1 LWHSTPS
8 SQVRIIPDAP
18 KLFIQP
24 NPTAL
29 VAIPPRN
36 KSQPSQYRNLVPFL
50 GPFHHRQDLRHTLI
64 NHMDRHNLAS
74 HQLGSSYFFFP
85 NYESHF
91 PDNGGSPGCASRHE
105 ETIPDSPSNDP
116 KFFKPAPF
124 FRFRHPSSPTI
135 ESGNRIE
142 ADTELILRYL
152 YEATQNSTHEYL
164 PKFHHNR
171 NCQITTGRAI
181 VKPQARS
188 CKM

>member
-1 LWHSTPS
+1 MNVNLRTDN
-8 SQVRIIPDAP
+8 IA
-18 KLFIQP
+18 
-24 NPTAL
+24 NPEL
-29 VAIPPRN
+29 N
-36 KSQPSQYRNLVPFL
+36 
-50 GPFHHRQDLRHTLI
+50 LI

-152 YEATQNSTHEYL
+152 YEATQNSNMNTFPDDLTKASGSSSNFITNSSRLPLVTYL
-164 PKFHHNR
+164 KRLWRHH
-171 NCQITTGRAI
+171 
-181 VKPQARS
+181 
-188 CKM
+188 